1 MTGRPPRAKRAAE
14 RSKLGSGPRRAFAEE
29 RRVARHEVGAR
40 ASGAV
45 DAPGGVFPRRLVEEA
60 PVEIAGAPLEVEMHR
75 RTELTAHEVDRI
87 VETLDRA
94 HLRRADG
101 RGPSHA
107 QRTVDRPRDRTE
119 HRRERTQG

>member
-1 MTGRPPRAKRAAE
+1 SAA
-14 RSKLGSGPRRAFAEE
+14 SVRRRDAADAEE
-29 RRVARHEVGAR
+29 RGVARHEVSPR
-40 ASGAV
+40 TSGAV
-45 DAPGGVFPRRLVEEA
+45 DGPGGVFPRRLVDEA

-87 VETLDRA
+87 VEALDRE
-94 HLRRADG
+94 HLLRADG

-119 HRRERTQG
+119 HRREETQR